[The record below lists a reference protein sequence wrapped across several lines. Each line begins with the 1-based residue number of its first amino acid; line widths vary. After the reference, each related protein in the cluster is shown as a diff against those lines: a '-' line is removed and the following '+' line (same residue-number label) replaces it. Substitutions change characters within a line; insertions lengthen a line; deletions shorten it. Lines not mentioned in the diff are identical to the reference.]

1 VTTRDPGKRLY
12 GTVGPKYYHFERMDT
27 DEANHL
33 LLSAACHPAPW
44 NVSTIKSANSIADKL
59 GFLPLALVQAGKAIM
74 NGLCSLANYLEHYQR
89 SWELIRYARKKPR
102 YKLDETKY
110 RSVYSSYEI
119 NLKRL
124 EEQDDLEAHDAVE
137 LLKMFSF
144 LHCED
149 IRIEFLITAAVNPR
163 VEQELR
169 DKDKEVEDRMKVFA
183 RPKTWGEYTKEMVF
197 NMAEA
202 ATRERGQAMLPTV
215 LRDIELLSA
224 FQSRLRC
231 ALGKLARMSLITQHD
246 TAAEVY
252 SMHPLVH
259 EWVRE
264 RPDMNAKQ
272 ALWCQTAATALA
284 QSILLPP
291 HGSSEK
297 EEYMRRILLLHIDHV
312 RKCQIEIAAKIADN
326 RKQRQWWKLPWLSP
340 VKAEFGRRQAIESA
354 KFSRVY
360 QECGLWE
367 QAEELQ
373 VKVKEF
379 ACRKL
384 GLENPLAIGA
394 TLWLAS
400 TYSYQQRTNAAAEL
414 QSQVYEACL
423 KSIGPDHPRTLKV
436 MDILGSSR
444 CTQGRFK
451 ESLELHEKA
460 IAGMKK
466 IKDLPNPEDLYIAM
480 GNRGSM
486 LWRYFRF
493 DDARKVRTE
502 VLEGLKKI
510 LGATHIQT
518 LSAMEDL
525 ALSYIYCGE
534 EWLDQ
539 AHDLML
545 EVLRQRETR
554 YGKRH
559 PFTLLA
565 MCSLARVKSAMGQT
579 AEAEKIFR
587 EGIPIAEQ
595 VLGENYIGALAGKA
609 HFAHVL
615 MKRKLYDEAEEV
627 LVKVVEKKK
636 YDLSARKDGDHPDRI
651 YALWFLIQCYQLHG
665 KTYRALEVLGEL
677 EEVIATI
684 GGQGLGKLH
693 PFAKRLTVK
702 REELESYKTAEE
714 NNGSGNTTE
723 SSSTTV
729 QL

>member
-1 VTTRDPGKRLY
+1 
-12 GTVGPKYYHFERMDT
+12 
-27 DEANHL
+27 
-33 LLSAACHPAPW
+33 
-44 NVSTIKSANSIADKL
+44 
-59 GFLPLALVQAGKAIM
+59 
-74 NGLCSLANYLEHYQR
+74 
-89 SWELIRYARKKPR
+89 
-102 YKLDETKY
+102 
-110 RSVYSSYEI
+110 
-119 NLKRL
+119 
-124 EEQDDLEAHDAVE
+124 
-137 LLKMFSF
+137 
-144 LHCED
+144 
-149 IRIEFLITAAVNPR
+149 
-163 VEQELR
+163 
-169 DKDKEVEDRMKVFA
+169 
-183 RPKTWGEYTKEMVF
+183 
-197 NMAEA
+197 
-202 ATRERGQAMLPTV
+202 
-215 LRDIELLSA
+215 
-224 FQSRLRC
+224 
-231 ALGKLARMSLITQHD
+231 
-246 TAAEVY
+246 
-252 SMHPLVH
+252 
-259 EWVRE
+259 
-264 RPDMNAKQ
+264 
-272 ALWCQTAATALA
+272 
-284 QSILLPP
+284 
-291 HGSSEK
+291 
-297 EEYMRRILLLHIDHV
+297 
-312 RKCQIEIAAKIADN
+312 
-326 RKQRQWWKLPWLSP
+326 
-340 VKAEFGRRQAIESA
+340 
-354 KFSRVY
+354 
-360 QECGLWE
+360 
-367 QAEELQ
+367 
-373 VKVKEF
+373 
-379 ACRKL
+379 
-384 GLENPLAIGA
+384 
-394 TLWLAS
+394 
-400 TYSYQQRTNAAAEL
+400 
-414 QSQVYEACL
+414 
-423 KSIGPDHPRTLKV
+423 

-665 KTYRALEVLGEL
+665 KTDRALEVLGEL